1 MMAKNLTILTVDDDI
16 INLTLVEKIL
26 NKVSSIDA
34 VYSAKNGAE
43 AITILKTRDDIDVIL
58 LDLLMPV
65 MGGIETIKVL
75 RADASMRQIPI
86 IVLTTD
92 ETKKAE
98 ALQSGAN
105 LFMVKPMREKDILLN
120 IKELVA

>member
-1 MMAKNLTILTVDDDI
+1 MMAKNLTVLTVDDDI

>member
-1 MMAKNLTILTVDDDI
+1 MAKNLTILTVDDDI

>member
-1 MMAKNLTILTVDDDI
+1 MMVKNLTVLTVDDDI